1 MRDYNAVFLHMCV
14 DCFYVSHNI
23 TMTVL
28 VFVTISCT
36 LIGLQGVTLKK
47 FIKYCSSKET
57 QCNVFDL

>member
-36 LIGLQGVTLKK
+36 LIGLQGVT
-47 FIKYCSSKET
+47 
-57 QCNVFDL
+57 